1 MNGDGDLM
9 VQVRGAFKR
18 YGYGPPI
25 LAGLNMSV
33 KTGTIY
39 SLLGPSGCGK
49 TTLLS
54 CIVSRTHLDCGFIKL
69 GVTKKSE
76 IGYMPQDIALFQ
88 ECTIKEIF
96 NFYGTLYG
104 MKPHEV
110 KMRMKELCGMLDLP
124 PYNRFIHS
132 LSGGQQRRVS
142 FAVALLYNPPL
153 LILDEPTVGMDPV
166 LCKTIWEYLLALT
179 SEHGRTIIITTH
191 YIEEA
196 KPSNTIGLLRK
207 GVLLTEESPK
217 RLMEKQNCDNLEEA
231 FLALSTKQHELIKA
245 EKQFGVAIEYPKV
258 KPNSSPLPI
267 PNDEWFNFSR
277 FSAQL
282 GKNVRWTRR
291 NFGIILFILL
301 LPAIQSFLFCICF
314 GNDPKVDDLP
324 VAVISEELTALT
336 YNCEHFRHN
345 LTYSPI
351 LECNIPYSL
360 PCEFIDRLKEK
371 LNVRLYDDVDMA
383 KRLASSNKVW
393 GVLYIS
399 KNFSTSIEERINN
412 GISTSD
418 ADIDESIISVWLD
431 MSSYVMSNLIK
442 RNIGDS
448 VANFVTGIMK
458 TCGIPEKAGDIP
470 VVFQDAIYGSN
481 SPIATHS
488 TAPAF
493 VCSFI
498 FYFAMTFTSGAI
510 MMEKMFGIVER
521 IMVAGMTRFEII
533 TAHLVVQFFMMTL
546 QAVFMLFILYYV
558 YTNPFD
564 GSFVLSMGML
574 YLVAFVGIAFGF
586 LTSEIFSEEKM
597 SSYTGIG
604 MILAIFMLGGL
615 LWPLEGAHIVLRSW
629 IRFFPLV
636 AAIEGYAHITLKG
649 YDFFHRTVYMG
660 YVSCFAWIIIF
671 GGLSY
676 IISKKTKGS

>member
-1 MNGDGDLM
+1 MLVAIEYPKVKPNSSPLPIPNDEWFNFSRFSAQLDRFDFRIILFILLLPAIQSFLFCICFGNDPKVDDLP
-9 VQVRGAFKR
+9 VAVISEELTALTYNCEHFRHNLT
-18 YGYGPPI
+18 YSPI
-25 LAGLNMSV
+25 LECN
-33 KTGTIY
+33 IPY
-39 SLLGPSGCGK
+39 SLPCEFIDRLKEKLNVRLYDDVDMAKRLASSNKVWGVLYISKNFSTSIEERINNGISTSDADIDESIISVWLDMSSYVMSNLIKRNIGDSVANFVTGIMKTCGIPEK
-49 TTLLS
+49 AGDIPVVTTLLS

-245 EKQFGVAIEYPKV
+245 EKQFG
-258 KPNSSPLPI
+258 
-267 PNDEWFNFSR
+267 
-277 FSAQL
+277 
-282 GKNVRWTRR
+282 
-291 NFGIILFILL
+291 
-301 LPAIQSFLFCICF
+301 
-314 GNDPKVDDLP
+314 
-324 VAVISEELTALT
+324 
-336 YNCEHFRHN
+336 
-345 LTYSPI
+345 
-351 LECNIPYSL
+351 
-360 PCEFIDRLKEK
+360 
-371 LNVRLYDDVDMA
+371 
-383 KRLASSNKVW
+383 
-393 GVLYIS
+393 
-399 KNFSTSIEERINN
+399 
-412 GISTSD
+412 
-418 ADIDESIISVWLD
+418 
-431 MSSYVMSNLIK
+431 
-442 RNIGDS
+442 
-448 VANFVTGIMK
+448 
-458 TCGIPEKAGDIP
+458 
-470 VVFQDAIYGSN
+470 FQDAIYGSN

-493 VCSFI
+493 VCSSVSSHKLFI

-660 YVSCFAWIIIF
+660 Y
-671 GGLSY
+671 
-676 IISKKTKGS
+676 